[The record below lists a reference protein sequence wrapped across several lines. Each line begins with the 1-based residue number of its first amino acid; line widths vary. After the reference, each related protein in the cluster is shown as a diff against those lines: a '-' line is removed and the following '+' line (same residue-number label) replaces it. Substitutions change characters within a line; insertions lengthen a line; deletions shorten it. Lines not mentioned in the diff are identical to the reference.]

1 MTKREPTSG
10 VSGQTERAATKAEF
24 QRVEE
29 RRHIET
35 VLRKE
40 RRIRWPKA
48 PRLGNRRHDPKVV
61 AKTPEHKEPRPLTP
75 AEKERIAERRHV
87 ETVMRNARRSRI
99 QLRKLVPARS
109 GGNGAPGAVAAPAA
123 PPARPS
129 DNRKTVVVFVI
140 AGALLACALLGLSLS
155 AVLQQSRLA
164 ERLTTL
170 REETAQWRSGQ
181 QQSLDKIDQTLQQLA
196 ATEDKV
202 ETKLQ
207 TVADGQAQIA
217 SKVGALEASRVADS
231 AQWQERLTGVEKTTS
246 EGLAGVTSRLDSE
259 ESLAASVRELLPTL
273 RPDSAGSTQSPSE
286 TLAP

>member
-1 MTKREPTSG
+1 M
-10 VSGQTERAATKAEF
+10 SGQTERAATKAEL

-48 PRLGNRRHDPKVV
+48 PRLGNRPHDPKVV

-109 GGNGAPGAVAAPAA
+109 GGNGAPGAAPATPSA
-123 PPARPS
+123 GPS
-129 DNRKTVVVFVI
+129 DNKKTVVACVI

-155 AVLQQSRLA
+155 AVLQQSSLA

-181 QQSLDKIDQTLQQLA
+181 QQSLDKIDQVLQQLA

-246 EGLAGVTSRLDSE
+246 EGLAGVISRLDSE

>member
-1 MTKREPTSG
+1 MTKRKQTSG
-10 VSGQTERAATKAEF
+10 TTGQTERAATKAEL
-24 QRVEE
+24 QRLEE

-40 RRIRWPKA
+40 RRIRWPKV
-48 PRLGNRRHDPKVV
+48 PRLGSRVHESKTV
-61 AKTPEHKEPRPLTP
+61 AESPERKEPRPLTP

-99 QLRKLVPARS
+99 QLKKLVPARS
-109 GGNGAPGAVAAPAA
+109 GGNGAPGAAAAPATPSA
-123 PPARPS
+123 GPS
-129 DNRKTVVVFVI
+129 DNKKTVVAFVI

-164 ERLTTL
+164 ERLTAL

-181 QQSLDKIDQTLQQLA
+181 QQSLDKIDQALQQLA

-217 SKVGALEASRVADS
+217 SKVGALEASRAADS

-273 RPDSAGSTQSPSE
+273 RPDSAGSTQSPGE